1 MLVAFLRISAP
12 SPSAIIIRVAEKVP
26 ETAGDVAPMVSIFV
40 LKSKRPNV
48 KVSVPFTVVFAP
60 KITPP
65 DLLIV
70 KLLKIVVELGISTP
84 VVTPVVP
91 V

>member
-1 MLVAFLRISAP
+1 MFAF
-12 SPSAIIIRVAEKVP
+12 VTTV
-26 ETAGDVAPMVSIFV
+26 
-40 LKSKRPNV
+40 
-48 KVSVPFTVVFAP
+48 VPFTVVFAP

-70 KLLKIVVELGISTP
+70 KLFKIVVELGISTP